1 MTIDA
6 LIITALPRELEAAE
20 AAGNR
25 LGGTGWR
32 TQSAGSVPY
41 LAGEFGGLTVA
52 LARPVR
58 MGSRVTGPLAT
69 TLTDVL
75 KPRCLAMSGVCAGN
89 PAECAPGD
97 VIVATAAYEYDEGL
111 RTADGFQGD
120 HQQYPQDTRWI
131 RAAQEFDPAGLPS
144 YGPATE
150 ESSRV
155 WLLERLLQGQDPR
168 VHPARERYFPRG
180 AWAHRLEKWAA
191 AGLVTFADGE
201 LALTPAGGT
210 TVRHQLAR
218 DIDGPDRLPFAVLAG
233 PMASGSAVQRDEEV
247 WNHLRSMGV
256 RKLLGLEMEA
266 ATIATV
272 AHQRHVPHWLVAK
285 GVMDHADLNKDDRF
299 KEFAARASA
308 DVLFALLG
316 ALLPAPAAVASPG
329 APAFPGAAKVDV
341 LRALI
346 YDWHDLADLLGV
358 PPFDVYR
365 FTRGDEPRS
374 LWTWLEVRERLGELP
389 GALDEI
395 GRTDL
400 ADRLR

>member
-1 MTIDA
+1 MLIDA

-25 LGGTGWR
+25 LGGVEWQPQT
-32 TQSAGSVPY
+32 AGSLPY
-41 LAGEFGGLTVA
+41 LAGKFGPLAIA

-58 MGSRVTGPLAT
+58 MGPRVTGPLAT
-69 TLTDVL
+69 TLTDL
-75 KPRCLAMSGVCAGN
+75 LQPRCLAMSGVCAGN

-97 VIVATAAYEYDEGL
+97 VIVASSAYEYDEGL
-111 RTADGFQGD
+111 QTAGGFQGD

-131 RAAQEFDPAGLPS
+131 RAAQDFDPTELPS
-144 YGPATE
+144 FGPATE
-150 ESSRV
+150 ESSRI
-155 WLLERLLQGQDPR
+155 WLLERLLRGQDPR
-168 VHPARERYFPRG
+168 LHPARERYFPRG
-180 AWAHRLEKWAA
+180 TWAHRLEKWAA
-191 AGLVTFADGE
+191 AGLITFADGV

-210 TVRHQLAR
+210 TIRHLLAR
-218 DIDGPDRLPFAVLAG
+218 DVDGPDRLPFAVLDG
-233 PMASGSAVQRDEEV
+233 PMASGSAVQRDEGV
-247 WNHLRSMGV
+247 WNRLRSMGV

-266 ATIATV
+266 ATVATV

-285 GVMDHADLNKDDRF
+285 GVMDHADLSKDDRF

-308 DVLFALLG
+308 EVLFTLLSR
-316 ALLPAPAAVASPG
+316 LLPVDGTAEV
-329 APAFPGAAKVDV
+329 PGAAKLQV
-341 LRALI
+341 LRGLI

-358 PPFDVYR
+358 PPFDVYK

-374 LWTWLEVRERLGELP
+374 LWAWLEVRGRLGEMP